1 VLMVRRAVAFAVDCA
16 LLFLVLVPAGQLV
29 RFGLGWPYPSTGPG
43 IWLVVALNLSLPT
56 WTYFILSDSAARGAT
71 AGKRLL
77 GLSVVRVDGGRVEL
91 GRALG
96 RTAIKLLP
104 WETVH
109 VSLLA
114 LSSDPTRFAPRQ
126 WVGLA
131 VANILMVAYLVVAA
145 WTRGRRSVHDYAAK
159 TEVRSSPARGGGSG
173 HGPKAGVR

>member
-1 VLMVRRAVAFAVDCA
+1 MLLVRRAVAFAVDWV
-16 LLFLVLVPAGQLV
+16 LLFLVLAPVGQLV
-29 RFGLGWPYPSTGPG
+29 RLGLGWPTPSTGPG
-43 IWLVVALNLSLPT
+43 VWLVIALNMSLPT
-56 WTYFILSDSAARGAT
+56 WTYFTLSDSSARGAT

-109 VSLLA
+109 VSLFA

-131 VANILMVAYLVVAA
+131 VANTLMVAYLVVAA
-145 WTRGRRSVHDYAAK
+145 WTRGRRSVHDYATK
-159 TEVRSSPARGGGSG
+159 TEVRSSPALG
-173 HGPKAGVR
+173 AGVGMGRRPG